1 MDTGQAAPQTAD
13 FSQTGPGTIDTD
25 EVDPVAEADVYMAY
39 GRDAQAEEILLEAM
53 QKDPQRLAIHAKLLE
68 IYANR
73 KSVKQFETLASELY
87 AQTGGAGPEWEKVA
101 GLGAKLDPGNPLYTT
116 GRASVGGAAEFDA
129 DATMVASAKSADV
142 MRSTLT
148 LPVGAL
154 GQMAEKAGSETAPLP
169 TSAMYAGAEATVVKP
184 LQEVAPPA
192 AAAGDEL
199 MSLDFDLGPPAAQP
213 AAAPAADEEEDA
225 FIDTVTK
232 AEANVVDFNLEHG
245 PVATAEPPPPE
256 PEMLDFDLG
265 FGPGSGAPA
274 DDHQATHK
282 MMVDAP
288 ATAAAP
294 KVDDFSLDLP
304 AAAATVVAP
313 QALDINMGAAMRAE
327 DTVVNPM
334 ALTQDE
340 GAKVDDEIVDIGAVD
355 ADALEFDVQ
364 LTDSTILGQ
373 PLQAPS
379 FDMGSIN
386 LDLAAEAAPAAAPAA
401 PAAAPAPAAA
411 DDSIGVGTQ
420 WEAVSTKLDL
430 AKAYEEMGDLEGAR
444 ELLQEVLSEGSPA
457 LAEQAQAILARIGG

>member
-1 MDTGQAAPQTAD
+1 
-13 FSQTGPGTIDTD
+13 
-25 EVDPVAEADVYMAY
+25 
-39 GRDAQAEEILLEAM
+39 
-53 QKDPQRLAIHAKLLE
+53 
-68 IYANR
+68 
-73 KSVKQFETLASELY
+73 
-87 AQTGGAGPEWEKVA
+87 
-101 GLGAKLDPGNPLYTT
+101 
-116 GRASVGGAAEFDA
+116 
-129 DATMVASAKSADV
+129 
-142 MRSTLT
+142 
-148 LPVGAL
+148 
-154 GQMAEKAGSETAPLP
+154 
-169 TSAMYAGAEATVVKP
+169 
-184 LQEVAPPA
+184 
-192 AAAGDEL
+192 
-199 MSLDFDLGPPAAQP
+199 
-213 AAAPAADEEEDA
+213 
-225 FIDTVTK
+225 
-232 AEANVVDFNLEHG
+232 
-245 PVATAEPPPPE
+245 
-256 PEMLDFDLG
+256 
-265 FGPGSGAPA
+265 
-274 DDHQATHK
+274 
-282 MMVDAP
+282 
-288 ATAAAP
+288 
-294 KVDDFSLDLP
+294 
-304 AAAATVVAP
+304 
-313 QALDINMGAAMRAE
+313 LDIDMGAAMRAE